1 MANYTDKNAGDPWL
15 AADGNALADDIGNPS
30 TGHQHD
36 GVEGHGT
43 ILPNAIG
50 DGASITWDGRLLLDK
65 GADLASGSTVTPGVD
80 GNFFDITG
88 TTTITAIATL
98 QAGTVVIFQFDDA
111 VQITHHATSL
121 ILEGGVNRTT
131 EAKDIMMFLSLG
143 SGNWQEISR
152 SLVTPA
158 VTHTIASHSDTTATG
173 AETDTLTDG
182 SDASSLHNHTVANLN
197 DTGATGT
204 ELDTLTDGSDRDGLH
219 THPVYAKVASGTY
232 TGDGAVS
239 RTNAA
244 GLAPLFPRLDRT
256 GLAQIAARI
265 PAARIVTRLRQMR
278 LPARVSRDAGGYL
291 CNATFYHL
299 LSRSDLQTKLDVAGF
314 VHVPADLPAAGTF
327 PRRTSAEAMRLTY
340 DNALIGAQE
349 ILSVCLGQPAVK
361 PRAAREVSGLA

>member
-239 RTNAA
+239 QAITGIGFQVVAVWIWHTQTGDGVTYTTGEFMMTHTALINNNAN
-244 GLAPLFPRLDRT
+244 
-256 GLAQIAARI
+256 
-265 PAARIVTRLRQMR
+265 
-278 LPARVSRDAGGYL
+278 GYATDMS
-291 CNATFYHL
+291 NAITEG
-299 LSRSDLQTKLDVAGF
+299 V
-314 VHVPADLPAAGTF
+314 
-327 PRRTSAEAMRLTY
+327 
-340 DNALIGAQE
+340 DNAIIALGADGFTVDDDGVNE
-349 ILSVCLGQPAVK
+349 DPNISSIVY
-361 PRAAREVSGLA
+361 EFLAFG